1 MHYIVCCRYVKITAK
16 MTRKVCIIGAGV
28 DAKYSLLLATMK
40 EKYGDDIILVTPEQ
54 AEEHG
59 LHIDHFANIPTM
71 KITAPPIIPVVE
83 WAEYKTGKEQRRER
97 RKKERMLNK
106 RR

>member
-1 MHYIVCCRYVKITAK
+1 
-16 MTRKVCIIGAGV
+16 MTGKVCIIGAGA
-28 DAKYSLLLATMK
+28 DAKDALLLATMK

-54 AEEHG
+54 ATEQG
-59 LHIDHFANIPTM
+59 LNIDDIANIPTM
-71 KITAPPIIPVVE
+71 KITAPPIIPVIK

-97 RKKERMLNK
+97 RAKERKFNK

>member
-1 MHYIVCCRYVKITAK
+1 MAGKI
-16 MTRKVCIIGAGV
+16 CIIGAGA
-28 DAKYSLLLATMK
+28 DAKDALLLATMK

-54 AEEHG
+54 AKDQG
-59 LHIDHFANIPTM
+59 LNIDDIANIETM

-83 WAEYKTGKEQRRER
+83 WGEYKTGKEQRRER
-97 RKKERMLNK
+97 RKKKRILNK